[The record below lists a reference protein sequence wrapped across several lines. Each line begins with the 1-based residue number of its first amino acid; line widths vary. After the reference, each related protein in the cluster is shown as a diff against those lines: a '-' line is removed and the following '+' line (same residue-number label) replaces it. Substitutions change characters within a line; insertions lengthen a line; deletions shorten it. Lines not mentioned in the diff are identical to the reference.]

1 MSDRRLQVFYEVAR
15 HLSFTKAAEIL
26 EMTQPAVTFQIRQL
40 EEQYK
45 ARFFDRSHNRIDL
58 TDAGRRAF
66 QYTERIFEIYQEM
79 ENSLQN
85 VTGNVT
91 GVLRI
96 GAGAA
101 CAQYHVIKL
110 ITEYQH
116 RFPQVNIQLSVR
128 SAPRVVAMVENS
140 DVDIGIIED
149 LVSTKQLKTEPY
161 ANEIW
166 HLVASSS
173 HPLAKSGRVSPD
185 LLKSQ
190 SWILTEEGASS
201 SETVRNFL
209 KTLGIEEGTLKVIME
224 ISGLEAVKSAVQSC
238 QALTILPSAAIEKEL
253 ANGALSV
260 IQTDMPYIREVKF
273 VYKEQKYPL
282 LIVEEFLQL
291 SRQFG
296 TIKTP
301 LPISREG

>member
-26 EMTQPAVTFQIRQL
+26 DMTQPAVTFQIRQL

-91 GVLRI
+91 GTLRI

-101 CAQYHVIKL
+101 CAQYLVIKL
-110 ITEYQH
+110 LAEYQH
-116 RFPQVNIQLSVR
+116 RFPQVNIQLAVR
-128 SAPRVVAMVENS
+128 SAQRIVTMVENS
-140 DVDIGIIED
+140 DVDIGIVED
-149 LVSTKQLKTEPY
+149 FVSTKQLKSEPY

-166 HLVASSS
+166 HLVAGPN
-173 HPLAKSGRVSPD
+173 HPLAHAGQVSAD
-185 LLKSQ
+185 VLKTQ
-190 SWILTEEGASS
+190 AWILAEEGASS
-201 SETVRNFL
+201 SETIANFIKALGLSENEL
-209 KTLGIEEGTLKVIME
+209 KIIME
-224 ISGLEAVKSAVQSC
+224 ISSLEAVKSAVQSC

-253 ANGALSV
+253 ENGNLV
-260 IQTDMPYIREVKF
+260 IIHTAAPYIREVKF
-273 VYKEQKYPL
+273 LYKEQKYPL
-282 LIVEEFLQL
+282 LIVEELLQL
-291 SRQFG
+291 ARQFNAD
-296 TIKTP
+296 KTP
-301 LPISREG
+301 MPFAKEG

>member
-85 VTGNVT
+85 VTGNIT

-101 CAQYHVIKL
+101 CAQYHVVKL
-110 ITEYQH
+110 LTEYQH

-128 SAPRVVAMVENS
+128 SAARIVAMVENS
-140 DVDIGIIED
+140 DVDLGIVED
-149 LVSTKQLKTEPY
+149 FVSTKQLKSEPY

-166 HLVASSS
+166 HLVAGPS

-185 LLKSQ
+185 VLKSQ
-190 SWILTEEGASS
+190 SWILTEEGAST
-201 SETVRNFL
+201 SETIDNFL
-209 KTLGIEEGTLKVIME
+209 KTLGIEGSQLKVIME
-224 ISGLEAVKSAVQSC
+224 ISSLEAVKTAVQSC

-253 ANGALSV
+253 ASGSLVV
-260 IQTDMPYIREVKF
+260 IQTDMPYIREIRF
-273 VYKEQKYPL
+273 LYKEQKFPL
-282 LIVEEFLQL
+282 LIVEEFLEL
-291 SRQFG
+291 ARQFG
-296 TIKTP
+296 TSKTP
-301 LPISREG
+301 VPLSREG